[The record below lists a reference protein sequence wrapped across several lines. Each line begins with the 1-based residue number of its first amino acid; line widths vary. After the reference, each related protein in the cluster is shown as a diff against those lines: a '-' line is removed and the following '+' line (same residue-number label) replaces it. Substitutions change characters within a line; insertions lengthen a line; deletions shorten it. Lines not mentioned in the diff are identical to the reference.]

1 MPYWTLNKETNQAG
15 ISTSLKKLADSFK
28 LEPEPLY
35 YHFSRKKLT
44 EFENDKIRIVKVVL

>member
-1 MPYWTLNKETNQAG
+1 MYWTLNKLTNEAG
-15 ISTSLKKLADSFK
+15 ISTSLKKLASTFQI
-28 LEPEPLY
+28 ESEPLY